1 MIERNFTTYC
11 DVTNYDIEIEYQYWA
26 EGDEMEIQ
34 KVMMGSYDVTLP
46 FMKYCLDELS
56 EAVWQDIRQ

>member
-1 MIERNFTTYC
+1 
-11 DVTNYDIEIEYQYWA
+11 
-26 EGDEMEIQ
+26 MEIQ